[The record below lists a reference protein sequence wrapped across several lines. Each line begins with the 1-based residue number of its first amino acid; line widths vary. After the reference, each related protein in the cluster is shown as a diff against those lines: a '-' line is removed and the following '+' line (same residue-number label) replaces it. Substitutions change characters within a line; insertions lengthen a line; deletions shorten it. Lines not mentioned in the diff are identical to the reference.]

1 MSNIELGLWSFPV
14 LLALIFLR
22 MPIGLSMLIVG
33 VIGSFLITHT
43 WNPGLALFKSL
54 TY

>member
-14 LLALIFLR
+14 LLLLIFLR

-33 VIGSFLITHT
+33 VVGNYLITKS
-43 WNPGLALFKSL
+43 WNPSFALF
-54 TY
+54 